1 MSDIGSLS
9 SHLANASNAV
19 QAKANVRP
27 ETPPP
32 LTAQNAVAQ
41 TLNTPQTAVMQSPTA
56 GNAEW
61 RREANPDGQGQGAQ
75 VQGDDPPTRKQ
86 LDVFLERLNQQLR
99 RHHTHLQFEVAGNDR
114 DWSIRIVDQN
124 TRDLVRWI
132 SWKETRSFARSLEE
146 LDTRQ
151 SSGAPSSYASS
162 YASGSESARLGIEGE
177 LLRVTA

>member
-9 SHLANASNAV
+9 SHLANANNAA

-41 TLNTPQTAVMQSPTA
+41 TLNTPQTAVIQSPAA

-61 RREANPDGQGQGAQ
+61 RHEAHSDGRGQGAYSQ
-75 VQGDDPPTRKQ
+75 EEDTPDRGQ
-86 LDVFLERLNQQLR
+86 LEAFLERLNQQLH
-99 RHHTHLQFEVAGNDR
+99 RHHTHLQFEIAGNDEGWR
-114 DWSIRIVDQN
+114 IRIVDQD
-124 TRDLVRWI
+124 TRELVRWI
-132 SWKETRSFARSLEE
+132 SWEETRSFARSLENLE
-146 LDTRQ
+146 TRQ
-151 SSGAPSSYASS
+151 SHGALNGYPN
-162 YASGSESARLGIEGE
+162 GPESERLGMEGG